1 MDNTAEDDPRYAKLR
16 KFNAA
21 MGLFHFVQAVLMV
34 LVSNSVSLP
43 IKSNFLYYDEVAQTI
58 STRTEVL
65 FELPIGLAV
74 AAFLF
79 MSAFAHWAVAS
90 PWLYPW
96 YVRNLKR
103 NINYARWIEY
113 SFSASWM
120 LVIIA
125 LLVGIFDF
133 GTLLLIFVA
142 SMVMNLCGML
152 MEMRDQDR
160 VKVDRALFYV
170 GCIAGLVP

>member
-1 MDNTAEDDPRYAKLR
+1 
-16 KFNAA
+16 
-21 MGLFHFVQAVLMV
+21 
-34 LVSNSVSLP
+34 
-43 IKSNFLYYDEVAQTI
+43 
-58 STRTEVL
+58 
-65 FELPIGLAV
+65 
-74 AAFLF
+74 
-79 MSAFAHWAVAS
+79 
-90 PWLYPW
+90 
-96 YVRNLKR
+96 RNLKK
-103 NINYARWIEY
+103 NINYVRWIEY

-133 GTLLLIFVA
+133 GTLILIFVA